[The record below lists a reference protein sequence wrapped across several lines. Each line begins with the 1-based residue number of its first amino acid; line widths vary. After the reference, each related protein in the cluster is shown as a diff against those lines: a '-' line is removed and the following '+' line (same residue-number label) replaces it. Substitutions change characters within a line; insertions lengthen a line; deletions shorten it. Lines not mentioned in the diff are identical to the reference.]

1 MPRPFLDARL
11 RNPIILPDGMPHAGT
26 VHLNRVI
33 DHPNIT
39 VGDFSYYS
47 GFSTPADYAAEIAP
61 YLYPGAP
68 ERLSIGRFCQIASSV
83 RIITSSANHAMNGF
97 STFPFAV
104 FNQDLIASYGH
115 EIGNHRDTV
124 IGHDVWLGFESVVM
138 PGVRI
143 GRRQPSSRQG
153 VVHGRRA
160 RLCGSW
166 RQPRAAPSACAFAP
180 RGWNNSWVIAGGT
193 GTPTGSS
200 AISTATPASIS
211 VHCAAGCL
219 SREKQERRTAGT
231 GFQPA

>member
-11 RNPIILPDGMPHAGT
+11 RNPIILPDGTPHAGT

-143 GRRQPSSRQG
+143 GNGAIIAARA
-153 VVHGRRA
+153 VVTADVPDYAIVAGNPA
-160 RLCGSW
+160 RTI
-166 RQPRAAPSACAFAP
+166 RMRFAP
-180 RGWNNSWVIAGGT
+180 RLVEQLLEIAWWDWDVDRIERNIDAIT
-193 GTPTGSS
+193 GVDIG
-200 AISTATPASIS
+200 ALRR
-211 VHCAAGCL
+211 AA
-219 SREKQERRTAGT
+219 
-231 GFQPA
+231 